1 MTNPGWKQRCL
12 LLLVATSCTN
22 EGGGVLETAE
32 LTMPIPS
39 GYRSVSKADLVA
51 SGISKSTVE
60 QTGATIERPGHSR
73 ISIMRV
79 PPSAEDDGTPPTI
92 EKCIHRATEFAE
104 KNEEKVV
111 AAGTLVEHPA
121 EGLGRSCQFTVSWG
135 RNQFTQMVAAE
146 WGVVC
151 IHPPGGGAVCE
162 QVAAGFR
169 PTR

>member
-1 MTNPGWKQRCL
+1 MKNSGSLKRWTVKQGCL
-12 LLLVATSCTN
+12 LLLVASSCTN

-39 GYRSVSKADLVA
+39 GYRSVSEATSEA
-51 SGISKSTVE
+51 A
-60 QTGATIERPGHSR
+60 ATIERPGHSR
-73 ISIMRV
+73 ISMMRMTR
-79 PPSAEDDGTPPTI
+79 SAEDDGTPPTA
-92 EKCIHRATEFAE
+92 EKCIRQAIEFSE
-104 KNEEKVV
+104 DNEEKVV
-111 AAGTLVEHPA
+111 AGGTLVEHPA

-146 WGVVC
+146 WGVLC

-169 PTR
+169 VTR